1 MIPIRS
7 LTFKSKFVNRI
18 FFDFLVRPLAGILV
32 FSFLP
37 VGCVDPVPPE
47 FDYEDGLIFIEGFA
61 SSNAGASYVGINES
75 VTEFGVRGLEFITGA
90 SVNVENLDTGQT
102 VSFIES
108 EDAYL
113 SPQDF
118 KVAPGERWKLI
129 VVMPNGTVY
138 ESEPEIVL
146 TPVPI
151 TDVSIDYDP
160 ELEFRPS
167 ANRFIPGHKIS
178 VSFDDPPNSENNYYW
193 SYRSFENLDYCI
205 RCNEGIYRDGGCIP
219 YDLSG
224 RLYRYF
230 DYICET
236 ECWTIRYPESV
247 NIFDDTFSNGKT
259 VANLEVGSLPL
270 YTKEN
275 MVVEVQQFSLTPAAH
290 KYYKVLK
297 DIVDNAS
304 GFNAPPPAA
313 LIGNLY
319 NANDSQEIVLGRF
332 TAAASSVVNV
342 YVERELINEAAIAT
356 RQPPA
361 VSLEPTIGSPYPPP
375 ATNLAPCEESRYR
388 TANEPEGWQ

>member
-1 MIPIRS
+1 MRHFS
-7 LTFKSKFVNRI
+7 
-18 FFDFLVRPLAGILV
+18 FFDRLLNYCYENFFVRPLAVIIV

-37 VGCVDPVPPE
+37 YGCIDPVPPE

-75 VTEFGVRGLEFITGA
+75 VTEFGVRGLNFIPGA
-90 SVNVENLDTGQT
+90 SVTVENLDSGLS
-102 VSFIES
+102 VNFLES

-113 SPQDF
+113 APLDF
-118 KVAPGERWKLI
+118 KVSPGERWKLI
-129 VVMPNGTVY
+129 VAMPNGTVY

-146 TPVPI
+146 SPVPI
-151 TDVSIDYDP
+151 TEVAIDYDP

-167 ANRFIPGHKIS
+167 VNRFIPGHKIS
-178 VSFDDPPNSENNYYW
+178 VSFDDPAGAENNYYW

-205 RCNEGIYRDGGCIP
+205 RCNEGIYRNGGCIP
-219 YDLSG
+219 YDLRG

-259 VANLEVGSLPL
+259 VAGLEVGSLPL

-275 MVVEVQQFSLTPAAH
+275 MVVEVQQFSLTPAAY

-313 LIGNLY
+313 LVGNLY
-319 NANDSQEIVLGRF
+319 NINDSEEFVLGRF
-332 TAAASSVVNV
+332 TAAASSVVNM

-361 VSLEPTIGSPYPPP
+361 VSLEPTLGSPYPPP
-375 ATNLAPCEESRYR
+375 PTNLAPCEESRYR
-388 TANEPEGWQ
+388 TAIEPEGWQ

>member
-1 MIPIRS
+1 MLRPF
-7 LTFKSKFVNRI
+7 TRI
-18 FFDFLVRPLAGILV
+18 VAI
-32 FSFLP
+32 SFLLY
-37 VGCVDPVPPE
+37 GCIDPVSPE
-47 FDYEDGLIFIEGFA
+47 FDYEEGLIFIEGFA
-61 SSNAGASYVGINES
+61 TSNSGASYVDINES
-75 VTEFGVRGLEFITGA
+75 VTEFGVRGLKFITGA
-90 SVNVENLDTGQT
+90 SVNVENLDSGLTIG
-102 VSFIES
+102 FEES

-113 SPQDF
+113 APLDF
-118 KVAPGERWKLI
+118 KVSPGERWKLI

-151 TDVSIDYDP
+151 SNVSIDYDA

-167 ANRFIPGHKIS
+167 VNGFIPGHRIS
-178 VSFDDPPNSENNYYW
+178 VSFEDPIGSENNYYW

-205 RCNEGIYRDGGCIP
+205 RCNEGIYRNGGCIP

-259 VANLEVGSLPL
+259 VTGLEVGSLPL

-275 MVVEVQQFSLTPAAH
+275 MVVEVQQFSLTPAAY

-319 NANDSQEIVLGRF
+319 NVNDSEEFVLGRF

-342 YVERELINEAAIAT
+342 FVERELINEAAIAT

-388 TANEPEGWQ
+388 TAIEPEGWQ

>member
-1 MIPIRS
+1 MWIPSFFSS
-7 LTFKSKFVNRI
+7 LDNFCSNNFLLRPFTRI
-18 FFDFLVRPLAGILV
+18 VAI
-32 FSFLP
+32 SFLLY
-37 VGCVDPVPPE
+37 GCIDPVSPE
-47 FDYEDGLIFIEGFA
+47 FDYEEGLIFIEGFA
-61 SSNAGASYVGINES
+61 TSNSGASYVDINES
-75 VTEFGVRGLEFITGA
+75 VTEFGVRGLKFITGA
-90 SVNVENLDTGQT
+90 SVNVENLDSGLTIG
-102 VSFIES
+102 FEES

-113 SPQDF
+113 APLDF
-118 KVAPGERWKLI
+118 KVSPGERWKLI

-151 TDVSIDYDP
+151 SNVSIDYDA

-167 ANRFIPGHKIS
+167 VNGFIPGHRIS
-178 VSFDDPPNSENNYYW
+178 VSFEDPIGSENNYYW

-205 RCNEGIYRDGGCIP
+205 RCNEGIYRNGGCIP

-259 VANLEVGSLPL
+259 VTGLEVGSLPL

-275 MVVEVQQFSLTPAAH
+275 MVVEVQQFSLTPAAY

-319 NANDSQEIVLGRF
+319 NVNDSEEFVLGRF

-342 YVERELINEAAIAT
+342 FVERELINEAAIAT

-388 TANEPEGWQ
+388 TAIEPEGWQ